1 MSSFG
6 SSTIPYLSMVPKPN
20 YHIRQAYSPPINFN
34 LLGEVVYDYG
44 DLSILVDLDEF
55 AVNPVEPQGACQAPA
70 TWRRSS
76 PRRVRST
83 SLLRGLIFTF
93 PKARVADTNKTIW
106 GRLK

>member
-44 DLSILVDLDEF
+44 DLSVLVDLDEF
-55 AVNPVEPQGACQAPA
+55 AVNPVEPQGLVKHQPLSAEA
-70 TWRRSS
+70 
-76 PRRVRST
+76 
-83 SLLRGLIFTF
+83 LLGEC
-93 PKARVADTNKTIW
+93 D
-106 GRLK
+106 RLLY